1 MERRASRPSGLG
13 WPGEDARRSTG
24 NVSRGKVMTNDLLK
38 EAYGA
43 MQHNRRRTA
52 LTMLG
57 MAWGIATVVILLAFG
72 SGFERA
78 ISMIFSSWGTDV
90 IGVFPG
96 RTSLQAGGA
105 KAGSEVR
112 LQLADVDYVRNEVP
126 MIKGVTP
133 IFDKRN
139 GVSIQHD
146 TRTFTNLVLT
156 GVYPV
161 YERIR
166 GFGIATGRG
175 LSEEDQFQR
184 ARVAVIGDEA
194 KRRLFSGEQ
203 ALGQSIRING
213 VSFEVV
219 GVYQHKVQGGDN
231 NDNSMVVIPFSTM
244 GDLFDTL
251 YISGI
256 FMDYEGQDHQQL
268 ARVVRSVLAAHH
280 NFRPDDHR
288 AVFIADFK
296 QDFDEFRIVTVA
308 LKVLLAF
315 IGALTLGIGGIGLM
329 NIMLDSVQQR
339 TREIGVEKALGAHRM
354 HILFQFLAEAMA
366 ITFAGGLAGIGIAYL
381 ISWGVGALPLMSAF
395 GENLQAGDI
404 HLHINVGSLAV
415 ATGILGVVG
424 VLSGMVPAIRAAR
437 LDPIE
442 SLRYE

>member
-1 MERRASRPSGLG
+1 MIR
-13 WPGEDARRSTG
+13 
-24 NVSRGKVMTNDLLK
+24 DLLS

-43 MQHNRRRTA
+43 MRHNRRRTT

-72 SGFERA
+72 TGFESA
-78 ISMIFSSWGTDV
+78 IDLIFSSWGTDV

-96 RTSLQAGGA
+96 RTSLQAGGS

-112 LQLADVDYVRNEVP
+112 LQLADVDYIRNEVP

-133 IFDKRN
+133 IFDRFN

-146 TRTFTNLVLT
+146 TRIFANLFLT
-156 GVYPV
+156 GVFPV

-166 GFGIATGRG
+166 GFEVAAGRG
-175 LSEEDQFQR
+175 LSDQDQLEH

-213 VSFEVV
+213 LTFTVV
-219 GVYQHKVQGGDN
+219 GVYRHKVQGGDN
-231 NDNSMVVIPFSTM
+231 NDNTIVVIPFSAM
-244 GDLFDTL
+244 GDLYNTQ
-251 YISGI
+251 YISGM
-256 FMDYEGQDHQQL
+256 FMDYEGENHQQV
-268 ARVVRSVLAAHH
+268 ARVVRSVMAGHH
-280 NFRPDDHR
+280 NFRPDDRR

-296 QDFDEFRIVTVA
+296 QDFDEFTVVITA

-329 NIMLDSVQQR
+329 NIMLVSVQQR
-339 TREIGVEKALGAHRM
+339 TREIGVEKALGAHKSY
-354 HILFQFLAEAMA
+354 ILCQFLAEALA
-366 ITFAGGLAGIGIAYL
+366 ITFAGGVAGVAIAYL
-381 ISWGVGALPLMSAF
+381 ISWAVGALPLMSAF
-395 GENLQAGDI
+395 GDNLQAGDI
-404 HLHINVGSLAV
+404 HLHIRPGSLAV
-415 ATGILGVVG
+415 ATIILSVVG
-424 VLSGMVPAIRAAR
+424 VLSGMVPAVRAAQ

>member
-1 MERRASRPSGLG
+1 
-13 WPGEDARRSTG
+13 
-24 NVSRGKVMTNDLLK
+24 MTHDLLK

-43 MQHNRRRTA
+43 MQHNRRRTT

-78 ISMIFSSWGTDV
+78 IDLIFSSWGTDV
-90 IGVFPG
+90 IGAFPG

-112 LQLADVDYVRNEVP
+112 LKLADVDYVRNEVP

-133 IFDKRN
+133 IFDKQN
-139 GVSIQHD
+139 ATIQHD
-146 TRTFTNLVLT
+146 TRTFTNLFMT

-161 YERIR
+161 YDRIR
-166 GFGIATGRG
+166 GFEVASGRG
-175 LSEEDQFQR
+175 MSEEDQLEH

-213 VSFEVV
+213 VSFQVI
-219 GVYQHKVQGGDN
+219 GVYKHKVQGGDN
-231 NDNSMVVIPFSTM
+231 NDNTMVVIPFSAI
-244 GDLFDTL
+244 GDLYDTQ
-251 YISGI
+251 YITGI

-268 ARVVRSVLAAHH
+268 ARVVRSVLAGHH
-280 NFRPDDHR
+280 NFRPDDRR

-296 QDFDEFRIVTVA
+296 QDFDEFTIVTTA
-308 LKVLLAF
+308 LKILLAF

-329 NIMLDSVQQR
+329 NIMLVSVQQR
-339 TREIGVEKALGAHRM
+339 TREIGVEKALGAQKS
-354 HILFQFLAEAMA
+354 HILFQFLAEALA
-366 ITFAGGLAGIGIAYL
+366 ITFAGGVAGIVIAYL
-381 ISWGVGALPLMSAF
+381 ISWCVGALPLMSAF
-395 GENLQAGDI
+395 GDNLQAGDI
-404 HLHINVGSLAV
+404 HLQINLGSLAV
-415 ATGILGVVG
+415 ATVILSVVG
-424 VLSGMVPAIRAAR
+424 ILSGMVPAIRAAR

>member
-1 MERRASRPSGLG
+1 
-13 WPGEDARRSTG
+13 
-24 NVSRGKVMTNDLLK
+24 MTRDLLS

-43 MQHNRRRTA
+43 MRHNRRRTA

-72 SGFERA
+72 SGFEHA
-78 ISMIFSSWGTDV
+78 INLIFSSWGTDV

-105 KAGSEVR
+105 KAGSQIR
-112 LQLADVDYVRNEVP
+112 LKIADVDYIRNEVP

-139 GVSIQHD
+139 GATIQHD
-146 TRTFTNLVLT
+146 TRTFTNLFLT
-156 GVYPV
+156 GVYPN

-166 GFGIATGRG
+166 GFDVATGRG
-175 LSEEDQFQR
+175 LSDQDEFEH

-213 VSFEVV
+213 LSFQVV
-219 GVYQHKVQGGDN
+219 GIYRHKVQGGDD
-231 NDNSMVVIPFSTM
+231 NDNNMVVIPFSTI
-244 GDLFDTL
+244 GDLYNTQ
-251 YISGI
+251 YITGM
-256 FMDYEGQDHQQL
+256 FMDYEGENHQQIT
-268 ARVVRSVLAAHH
+268 RVVRSVLAGHH
-280 NFRPDDHR
+280 NFRSDDRR

-296 QDFDEFRIVTVA
+296 QDFDEFTIVTTA
-308 LKVLLAF
+308 LKILLAF

-329 NIMLDSVQQR
+329 NIMLVSVQQR
-339 TREIGVEKALGAHRM
+339 TREIGVEKALGAQRS
-354 HILFQFLAEAMA
+354 HILFQFLAEALA
-366 ITFAGGLAGIGIAYL
+366 ITFAGGAAGVAIAYL
-381 ISWGVGALPLMSAF
+381 ISWCVGALPLMSAF
-395 GENLQAGDI
+395 GDNTQAGDI
-404 HLHINVGSLAV
+404 HLHIRLGSLAV
-415 ATGILGVVG
+415 ATVILSIVGI
-424 VLSGMVPAIRAAR
+424 LSGMVPAVRAAQ

>member
-1 MERRASRPSGLG
+1 
-13 WPGEDARRSTG
+13 
-24 NVSRGKVMTNDLLK
+24 MTNDLLK

-43 MQHNRRRTA
+43 LQYNRRRTT

-78 ISMIFSSWGTDV
+78 ISMIFSSWGTDI
-90 IGVFPG
+90 IGAFPG

-112 LQLADVDYVRNEVP
+112 LKLADVDYIRNEVP

-133 IFDKRN
+133 IFDKN
-139 GVSIQHD
+139 GATIQHD
-146 TRTFTNLVLT
+146 TRTFTNLSMT

-166 GFGIATGRG
+166 GFSVASGRG
-175 LSEEDQFQR
+175 LSDQDQLEH

-194 KRRLFSGEQ
+194 RRRLFSGEP

-213 VSFEVV
+213 VTFQVI
-219 GVYQHKVQGGDN
+219 GIYRHKVQGGEN

-244 GDLFDTL
+244 GDLYDTQ
-251 YISGI
+251 YISGLM
-256 FMDYEGQDHQQL
+256 MDYEGQDHQQL
-268 ARVVRSVLAAHH
+268 ARVVRSVLAGHH
-280 NFRPDDHR
+280 NFRPDDRR
-288 AVFIADFK
+288 AIFIADFK
-296 QDFDEFRIVTVA
+296 QDFDEFTVVTTG

-329 NIMLDSVQQR
+329 NIMLVSVQQR
-339 TREIGVEKALGAHRM
+339 TREIGVEKALGAQKS

-366 ITFAGGLAGIGIAYL
+366 ITFAGGVAGIGIAYL

-395 GENLQAGDI
+395 GDNLQAGDI
-404 HLHINVGSLAV
+404 HLQINPSSLAI
-415 ATGILGVVG
+415 ATTILGLVG
-424 VLSGMVPAIRAAR
+424 ILSGMVPAIRAAR

>member
-1 MERRASRPSGLG
+1 
-13 WPGEDARRSTG
+13 
-24 NVSRGKVMTNDLLK
+24 MTNDLLR

-43 MQHNRRRTA
+43 MRHNRRRTT

-78 ISMIFSSWGTDV
+78 IGMIFSSWGTDV
-90 IGVFPG
+90 IGAFPG

-112 LQLADVDYVRNEVP
+112 LKIADVDYIRNEVP
-126 MIKGVTP
+126 MVKGVTP
-133 IFDKRN
+133 VFDKN
-139 GVSIQHD
+139 GVTIQHD
-146 TRTFTNLVLT
+146 TRTFTNLNFT

-161 YERIR
+161 YQRIR
-166 GFGIATGRG
+166 GFDIDSGRAMG
-175 LSEEDQFQR
+175 DQDEVEH

-194 KRRLFSGEQ
+194 KRKLFSGEQ

-213 VSFEVV
+213 MSFQVI
-219 GVYQHKVQGGDN
+219 GIYQHKVQGGDN

-244 GDLFDTL
+244 GDLYDTQ
-251 YISGI
+251 YITGI

-268 ARVVRSVLAAHH
+268 SRVVRNVLAGHH

-296 QDFDEFRIVTVA
+296 QDYDEFAIVTTA

-329 NIMLDSVQQR
+329 NIMLVSVQQR
-339 TREIGVEKALGAHRM
+339 TREIGVEKALGAQRS
-354 HILFQFLAEAMA
+354 HILFQFLAEALA
-366 ITFAGGLAGIGIAYL
+366 ITFAGGVAGIGIAYL
-381 ISWGVGALPLMSAF
+381 ISWCVGALPLMSAF
-395 GENLQAGDI
+395 GDNLQAGDI
-404 HLHINVGSLAV
+404 HLRINVSSLMLSTA
-415 ATGILGVVG
+415 ILCVVG

>member
-1 MERRASRPSGLG
+1 
-13 WPGEDARRSTG
+13 
-24 NVSRGKVMTNDLLK
+24 MTHDLLK

-43 MQHNRRRTA
+43 MQHNRRRTT

-78 ISMIFSSWGTDV
+78 ITLIFSSWGTDV
-90 IGVFPG
+90 IGAFPG

-105 KAGSEVR
+105 KAGTEVR
-112 LQLADVDYVRNEVP
+112 LKLADVDYIRNEVP
-126 MIKGVTP
+126 MVKGVTP
-133 IFDKRN
+133 IFDKQN
-139 GVSIQHD
+139 GVTIQHD
-146 TRTFTNLVLT
+146 TRTFTNLFLT

-166 GFGIATGRG
+166 GFGIATGRR
-175 LSEEDQFQR
+175 LSEQDQLEH

-203 ALGQSIRING
+203 ALGQSIRVNG
-213 VSFEVV
+213 VSFQVI
-219 GVYQHKVQGGDN
+219 GIYQHKVQGGDN
-231 NDNSMVVIPFSTM
+231 NDNTIVVIPFSAM
-244 GDLFDTL
+244 GDLYDTQ

-268 ARVVRSVLAAHH
+268 ARVVRSVLAGHH
-280 NFRPDDHR
+280 NYRADDRR

-296 QDFDEFRIVTVA
+296 QDFDEFTIVTTA
-308 LKVLLAF
+308 LKILLAF

-329 NIMLDSVQQR
+329 NIMLVSVQQR
-339 TREIGVEKALGAHRM
+339 TREIGVEKALGAQKS
-354 HILFQFLAEAMA
+354 HILFQFLAEALA
-366 ITFAGGLAGIGIAYL
+366 ITFAGGVAGIGIAYL

-395 GENLQAGDI
+395 GDNLQAGDI
-404 HLHINVGSLAV
+404 HLQINVSSLVV

>member
-1 MERRASRPSGLG
+1 
-13 WPGEDARRSTG
+13 
-24 NVSRGKVMTNDLLK
+24 MTNDLLR

-43 MQHNRRRTA
+43 MRHNRRRTT

-78 ISMIFSSWGTDV
+78 IGMIFSSWGTDV
-90 IGVFPG
+90 IGAFPG

-112 LQLADVDYVRNEVP
+112 LKIADVDYIRNEVP
-126 MIKGVTP
+126 MVKGVTP
-133 IFDKRN
+133 VFDKN
-139 GVSIQHD
+139 GVTIQHD
-146 TRTFTNLVLT
+146 TRTFTNLNFT

-161 YERIR
+161 YQRIR
-166 GFGIATGRG
+166 GFDIDSGRAMG
-175 LSEEDQFQR
+175 DQDEVEH
-184 ARVAVIGDEA
+184 ARVVVIGDEA
-194 KRRLFSGEQ
+194 KRKLFSGEQ

-213 VSFEVV
+213 MSFQVI
-219 GVYQHKVQGGDN
+219 GIYQHKVQGGDN

-244 GDLFDTL
+244 GDLYDTQ
-251 YISGI
+251 YITGI

-268 ARVVRSVLAAHH
+268 SRVVRNVLAGHH

-296 QDFDEFRIVTVA
+296 QDYDEFAIVTTA

-329 NIMLDSVQQR
+329 NIMLVSVQQR
-339 TREIGVEKALGAHRM
+339 TREIGVEKALGAQRS
-354 HILFQFLAEAMA
+354 HILFQFLAEALA
-366 ITFAGGLAGIGIAYL
+366 ITFAGGVAGIGIAYL
-381 ISWGVGALPLMSAF
+381 ISWCVGGLPLMSAL
-395 GENLQAGDI
+395 GENSQAGDI
-404 HLHINVGSLAV
+404 NLHINVGSLMVSTA
-415 ATGILGVVG
+415 ILCVVG